1 LPAPEWRAAAAQV
14 DGTVADVD
22 DDDEPADTIK
32 LRSRARRA
40 D

>member
-1 LPAPEWRAAAAQV
+1 LPNPEGRAAAAQV

-22 DDDEPADTIK
+22 DDDDTIK